1 VISCH
6 APRCAIFF
14 FFANPTRK
22 RSGADEVRGARRQF
36 GQAGVGSIACDAVR
50 PPRSPIL
57 ACRQSVGGTAGG
69 TPRRGGRAAGL
80 ARTSP
85 GRGICRARAAA
96 CCPCTAAAAVL
107 CPAATWDTLRWLLV
121 HRHSL
126 ETSAQRT
133 HIPARGSLT
142 GSNFCA
148 QCDTIQVRNLSSG
161 RQRRGGRPRRQLR
174 PPGGRACPRPRRC
187 SYGREANGLEF

>member
-1 VISCH
+1 MPP
-6 APRCAIFF
+6 AARFF
-14 FFANPTRK
+14 FSLQTRRESDQERA
-22 RSGADEVRGARRQF
+22 RSLVRGGSLG
-36 GQAGVGSIACDAVR
+36 GQEWVAS
-50 PPRSPIL
+50 
-57 ACRQSVGGTAGG
+57 
-69 TPRRGGRAAGL
+69 GL

-85 GRGICRARAAA
+85 GRRICRARAAA

-107 CPAATWDTLRWLLV
+107 WPAATWDTLRWLLV

-133 HIPARGSLT
+133 HIPARGSVT

-174 PPGGRACPRPRRC
+174 PPGGARVRGRAGVPMGARPMVWSFDGGMGGVYRRR
-187 SYGREANGLEF
+187 SGQWARLASG